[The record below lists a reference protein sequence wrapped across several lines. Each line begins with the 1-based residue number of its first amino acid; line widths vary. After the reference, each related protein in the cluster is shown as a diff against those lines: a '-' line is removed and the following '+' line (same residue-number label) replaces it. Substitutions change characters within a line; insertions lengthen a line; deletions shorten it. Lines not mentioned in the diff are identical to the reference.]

1 MTVERIAI
9 TDRSQWLALRSFDLT
24 ASDIGAAVGID
35 PYKTPLALY
44 AEKTGMLMA
53 APDSNIMR
61 RGRWMEAAV
70 LEALREEQPGWM
82 VERCKVY
89 LRDPALRL
97 GATPDAV
104 ATTDDGEIVNVQC
117 KVVSK
122 PTFERDWV
130 DGPPMHYVLQTLT
143 EGLLQGTGS
152 YIAALV
158 VDTYSADLKLF
169 PVPRHGGAE
178 ARVMQIADEF
188 WKNVEN
194 GVRPAADFKRDAE
207 TVAQLWPQS
216 VPDPVLDLTGDNY
229 LPDLL
234 VERGVIKQ
242 AIKDCEKRVGEIDTE
257 IKAKLGEHE
266 QASLPGWRVIWKTVN
281 RPEFTTPASSY
292 RALRVVDQRDKEATA

>member
-1 MTVERIAI
+1 MTVERISI
-9 TDRSQWLALRSFDLT
+9 RDRASWLAMRSFDLT

-35 PYKTPLALY
+35 PHKTALRLY
-44 AEKTGMLMA
+44 AEKTGLLMGE
-53 APDSNIMR
+53 PDNNLMR

-70 LEALREEQPGWM
+70 LEALREEQPGWV
-82 VERCKVY
+82 VEKCNVY

-122 PTFERDWV
+122 PAYERDWI
-130 DGPPMHYVLQTLT
+130 DGPPMPYVLQTLT

-158 VDTYSADLKLF
+158 VDTYSADLFLHA
-169 PVPRHGGAE
+169 VPRHGGAE

-188 WKNVEN
+188 WRNVEN
-194 GVRPAADFKRDAE
+194 GVQPAPDFKRDAD
-207 TVAQLWPQS
+207 TVAALFPQS
-216 VPDPVLDLTGDNY
+216 VADPVLDLTGDNY

-234 VERGVIKQ
+234 IERGVLKQ
-242 AIKDCEKRVGEIDTE
+242 AVKDCDARLIEIDTD
-257 IKAKLGEHE
+257 IKAKLGTHE
-266 QASLPGWRVIWKTVN
+266 RATLPGWKLSWKTHTRKEHVVAESTA
-281 RPEFTTPASSY
+281 RPLLVTD
-292 RALRVVDQRDKEATA
+292 LRDKEASA